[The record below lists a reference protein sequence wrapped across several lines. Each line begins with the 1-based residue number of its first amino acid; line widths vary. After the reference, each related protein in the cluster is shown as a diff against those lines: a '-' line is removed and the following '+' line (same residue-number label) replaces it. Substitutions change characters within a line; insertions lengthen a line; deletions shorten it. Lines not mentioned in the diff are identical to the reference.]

1 MFTEFSNKCWAVI
14 PAAGVGSRMGAPLPK
29 QYLKVA
35 GATVLEHSLS
45 ALLACDFIEKVI
57 VVLNPLDNIA
67 ASIVAL
73 GDSGVL
79 LVEGG
84 EARSDS
90 VLAGLAA
97 LQGLAQPDDWVL
109 VHDAA
114 RPCIAPDDI
123 LALAQQVCN
132 SGIGGILAVPVVDTV
147 KRAGTDNFVD
157 QTLSREELW
166 CAQTPQMFRYGPL
179 CSALKSVTQRRLSIT
194 DEASAMELCGECVQL
209 VAGSVSNL
217 KVTVPDDLPLVE
229 FYLARKNKN
238 IDLQHTGGE

>member
-1 MFTEFSNKCWAVI
+1 VSAVLPNKCWAII
-14 PAAGVGSRMGAPLPK
+14 PAAGIGSRMGAQLPK
-29 QYLKVA
+29 QYLKLA

-57 VVLNPLDNIA
+57 VALSPLDEIA
-67 ASIVAL
+67 ASVMAL
-73 GDSGVL
+73 RDSKVS

-97 LQGLAQPDDWVL
+97 LQGLAAPDDWVL

-123 LALAQQVCN
+123 SALAQQVRR
-132 SGIGGILAVPVVDTV
+132 SGVGGILAVPMVDTV
-147 KRAGTDNFVD
+147 KRAGADNIVD
-157 QTLSREELW
+157 QTLPRDELW
-166 CAQTPQMFRYGPL
+166 CAQTPQMFRYEL
-179 CSALKSVTQRRLSIT
+179 LYSALKSAAQRGLSIT
-194 DEASAMELCGECVQL
+194 DEASAMELQGERVQL

-229 FYLARKNKN
+229 FYLARQNADTN
-238 IDLQHTGGE
+238 L

>member
-1 MFTEFSNKCWAVI
+1 MSTVFSNKCWAVI
-14 PAAGVGSRMGAPLPK
+14 PAAGVGSRMGAALPK

-57 VVLNPLDNIA
+57 VARNPLDNIA
-67 ASIVAL
+67 TSVVAL
-73 GDSGVL
+73 RDPRVL

-97 LQGLAQPDDWVL
+97 LQGLAHADDWVL

-114 RPCIAPDDI
+114 RPCIQPGDI
-123 LALAQQVCN
+123 SALAQQVCR
-132 SGIGGILAVPVVDTV
+132 SGVGGILAVPMVDTV
-147 KRAGTDNFVD
+147 KHASADNIVD
-157 QTLSREELW
+157 QTLPRDELW
-166 CAQTPQMFRYGPL
+166 CAQTPQMFRYERL
-179 CSALKSVTQRRLSIT
+179 YNALKSAIQQGLGIT
-194 DEASAMELCGECVQL
+194 DEASAMELCGERVQL

-217 KVTVPDDLPLVE
+217 KVTVPGDLPLVE
-229 FYLARKNKN
+229 FYLAQQNADT
-238 IDLQHTGGE
+238 DL